1 MSFRKYGGTQ
11 FASSHNIV
19 KSNVNTADNFYVT
32 QNVGQPN
39 TYINFESDISG
50 NMNIYGDLDVS
61 GNLQVAGDIDCSGNL
76 QVAGDIDCSGNMNIY
91 GDLDISGNMNIY
103 GDLDISGNLNTNAD
117 ALINTLTVGKGSGNI
132 VYNTAFGYQAL
143 FSNTGG
149 SDNTAVGFLSLKSN
163 TSGSQNTAVGF
174 EALVNT
180 SSGIQNTAIGM
191 YAGYNVVTGSNNTCI
206 GYNAQQSSNI
216 ISNEIT
222 LGNNNITS
230 LRCYGNLTNPSD
242 ARDKKDIKPLDAGL
256 QFIEQLK
263 PVKFIWNMRDG
274 GKVDIPEIGFIA
286 QDLQDIQK
294 DTGITIPNLVYE
306 SNPDKLEVSYGTL
319 LPVLIKAVQELSAEV
334 KALKTELNERVKKL
348 EEN

>member
-32 QNVGQPN
+32 QNIGQPN

-76 QVAGDIDCSGNMNIY
+76 QVTGNIDCG
-91 GDLDISGNMNIY
+91 
-103 GDLDISGNLNTNAD
+103 GNLNTNND
-117 ALINTLTVGKGSGNI
+117 AYINSLTVGKGNGNI

-143 FSNTGG
+143 FSNTDG
-149 SDNTAVGFLSLKSN
+149 SNNTAVGFLSLKSN
-163 TSGSQNTAVGF
+163 TSGSFNTAFGY

-206 GYNAQQSSNI
+206 GYNAQQSSNVV
-216 ISNEIT
+216 SNEIT
-222 LGNNNITS
+222 IGNSNNTTFRYYGTLTS
-230 LRCYGNLTNPSD
+230 ASD

-274 GKVDIPEIGFIA
+274 GKVDKPEIGFIA
-286 QDLQDIQK
+286 QDLQQVQK
-294 DTGITIPNLVYE
+294 DTEITIPNLVYE
-306 SNPDKLEVSYGTL
+306 SNPDKLEASYGTL
-319 LPVLIKAVQELSAEV
+319 LPILVKAVQELSAEV

-348 EEN
+348 EQN